1 LWLLQSLK
9 PSSSAQF
16 CVCDS
21 FPSIMPNFT
30 VDQMRQIMDK
40 TDNIR
45 SMSVIAHVDHGK
57 STLTDSLICKAGII
71 SAKAAGDARFT
82 DTRADEQERG
92 VTIKS
97 TGVSLYFEHDEEDGK
112 GAIPHLINL
121 IDSPGHVD
129 FSSEVT
135 AALRITDGAMV
146 VVDCIEGCAVQTE
159 TVLRQALQERVRPC
173 LFVNKVDR
181 CILELQMEA
190 EDMYSRFRNAIENVN
205 VIIATYNDSLMGD
218 VQVQPEKG
226 TVAFGSGLHGWG
238 FTTERFAKIYAQ
250 KMGVEKEK
258 MMQRMWGDS
267 FFNAKKKVWT
277 NVQQPEGCTEP
288 LQRAFCQ
295 FIMGPI
301 NQLMRAIMN
310 DDKEKYEK
318 MMGTLGIVLKGDE
331 KALTGKPLMK
341 RTMQIWINA
350 ADTLLAMIVTKLPSP
365 RTAQKYRVEN
375 LYEGPMDDAAAQG
388 IRSCDPAGP
397 LMMYVSKMV
406 PTSDKGRFYAFGR
419 VFSGTIA
426 TGQKVRIQGPYY
438 KPGSKED
445 LHVKNI
451 QRTVLMMGR
460 TTEQI
465 QDVPCGNTVAL
476 VGVDQYILKSGTI
489 TTLEDAHNIADMKY
503 SVSPVV
509 KVAVKAKDGKD
520 LPKLVEGLKKLS
532 KSDPLVVCTT
542 EESGEHVIAG
552 CGELHVEICLKDL
565 KDEYAQCDFI
575 VSDPV
580 VSYRETVAEESNQT
594 CLAKSPNK
602 HNRIYLKAEPMDEEL
617 SKAIEEGTV
626 GPKADPKERAKIL
639 TDKFDWDKSV
649 AQTKIWC
656 YGPETDGANLVVDA
670 TVGVQ
675 YLIEIKEHVNSAF
688 QWATKE
694 GPLCEENMRGIRFN
708 LMDVTLHTDA
718 IHRGAGQIMPPTRRC
733 CFAAELT
740 AKPTLQEP
748 VFLVE
753 ITCPQEAMSGV
764 YNCMNLRRGC
774 VFEENQREGTPL
786 VQVKAHL
793 PVSES
798 FGFVAALRQ
807 ATSGQAFPQCVF
819 DHWENL
825 PGNPMDKGSKMEELI
840 LGIRKRK
847 NLKVEMPALGDYLDK
862 L

>member
-1 LWLLQSLK
+1 
-9 PSSSAQF
+9 
-16 CVCDS
+16 
-21 FPSIMPNFT
+21 MPNFT
-30 VDQMRQIMDK
+30 VDQIRTIMDK
-40 TDNIR
+40 TANIR

-71 SAKAAGDARFT
+71 SAKAAGDARYT
-82 DTRADEQERG
+82 DTRADEAERG

-97 TGVSLYFEHDEEDGK
+97 TGVSLYFEFDDEDGK
-112 GAIPHLINL
+112 GSQPHLINL

-159 TVLRQALQERVRPC
+159 TVLRQALAERVKPC

-190 EDMYSRFRNAIENVN
+190 EDMYSRFRQAIENVN
-205 VIIATYNDSLMGD
+205 VIIATYNDAKMGD
-218 VQVQPEKG
+218 VQVDAAKG

-238 FTTERFAKIYAQ
+238 FTTERFAKIYAG
-250 KMGVEKEK
+250 KMGVDKKK
-258 MMQRMWGDS
+258 MMERLWGDTY
-267 FFNAKKKVWT
+267 FNAKKKTWT
-277 NVQQPEGCTEP
+277 NVQQPEGCSEP
-288 LQRAFCQ
+288 LPRAFCQ
-295 FIMGPI
+295 FIMTPI
-301 NQLMRAIMN
+301 NQLMKAIMN
-310 DDKEKYEK
+310 DDKDKYEK
-318 MMGTLGIVLKGDE
+318 MMGSLGIVLKGDE
-331 KALTGKPLMK
+331 KQLTGKPLMK

-365 RTAQKYRVEN
+365 QVAQKYRVEN
-375 LYEGPMDDAAAQG
+375 LYEGPMDDTAANA

-426 TGQKVRIQGPYY
+426 TGQKVRIQGPHY

-445 LHVKNI
+445 LNVKSI

-460 TTEQI
+460 VVEQI
-465 QDVPCGNTVAL
+465 ADVPCGNTVAL
-476 VGVDQYILKSGTI
+476 VGVDQFILKSGTL
-489 TTLEDAHNIADMKY
+489 TTVEDAHNIADMKY

-509 KVAVKAKDGKD
+509 KIAVKAKDGKD

-542 EESGEHVIAG
+542 EDSGEHVIAG

-565 KDEYAQCDFI
+565 RDEYAQCDFT

-580 VSYRETVAEESNQT
+580 VSYRETVTGTSSQT

-602 HNRIYLKAEPMDEEL
+602 HNRIYLVAEPLDEEV
-617 SKAIEEGTV
+617 SKGIEDGSL
-626 GPKADPKERAKIL
+626 GPKADAKERTKL
-639 TDKFDWDKSV
+639 LKEKFSDTWDPTS
-649 AQTKIWC
+649 ATKIWC
-656 YGPETDGANLVVDA
+656 WGPETDGPNVVVDQ
-670 TVGVQ
+670 TIGVQ

-688 QWATKE
+688 QWTAKE
-694 GPLCEENMRGIRFN
+694 GPLCEENMRGVRFN
-708 LMDVTLHTDA
+708 IMDVTLHTDS

-733 CFAAELT
+733 CFAAEMT
-740 AKPTLQEP
+740 ASPTLQEP

-774 VFEENQREGTPL
+774 VFEENPREGTPL

-819 DHWENL
+819 SHWDAM
-825 PGNPMDKGSKMEELI
+825 PGNAMDKGGKMEELV
-840 LGIRKRK
+840 LAIRKRK

>member
-1 LWLLQSLK
+1 
-9 PSSSAQF
+9 
-16 CVCDS
+16 
-21 FPSIMPNFT
+21 MPNFT
-30 VDQMRQIMDK
+30 TDQIRKIMDD
-40 TDNIR
+40 TNNIR

-97 TGVSLYFEHDEEDGK
+97 TGVSLYFEHDEGDGEK
-112 GAIPHLINL
+112 PTPHLINL

-135 AALRITDGAMV
+135 AALRITDGALV

-159 TVLRQALQERVRPC
+159 TVLRQSLAERVKPC

-181 CILELQMEA
+181 CILELQMEP
-190 EDMYSRFRNAIENVN
+190 EDMYMRFRKAIEDVN
-205 VIIATYNDSLMGD
+205 VIVATYNDELMGD
-218 VQVQPEKG
+218 QQLGPELG

-238 FTTERFAKIYAQ
+238 FNVERFAKIYAA
-250 KMGVEKEK
+250 KMGVDKQK
-258 MMQRMWGDS
+258 MMKRLWGDS
-267 FFNAKKKVWT
+267 FFNAKKKTWT
-277 NVQQPEGCTEP
+277 NVQQPEGVDKP
-288 LQRAFCQ
+288 LPRAFCQ
-295 FIMGPI
+295 FIMTPI
-301 NQLMRAIMN
+301 NQLMRAIM
-310 DDKEKYEK
+310 DDQKEKYEK
-318 MMGTLGIVLKGDE
+318 MMTTLGITLKGDDRS
-331 KALTGKPLMK
+331 LTGKPLMK

-350 ADTLLAMIVTKLPSP
+350 ADTLLSMIVTKLPSP
-365 RTAQKYRVEN
+365 RVAQRYRVEN
-375 LYEGPMDDAAAQG
+375 LYTGPMDDEAAVA
-388 IRSCDPAGP
+388 IRNCDKGGP
-397 LMMYVSKMV
+397 LMMFVSKMI
-406 PTSDKGRFYAFGR
+406 PTNDKGRFYAFGR
-419 VFSGTIA
+419 VFSGTVA
-426 TGQKVRIQGPYY
+426 TGQKVRIQGPHY
-438 KPGSKED
+438 KVGGKDD
-445 LHVKNI
+445 LHIKNI

-465 QDVPCGNTVAL
+465 PDVPCGNTVAL
-476 VGVDQYILKSGTI
+476 VGVDQYILKSGTL
-489 TTLEDAHNIADMKY
+489 TTLDTAYNIADMKY

-509 KVAVKAKDGKD
+509 KVAVKVKDGKE

-532 KSDPLVVCTT
+532 KSDPLVVCTI

-565 KDEYAQCDFI
+565 REEYAQCEFT

-580 VSYRETVAEESNQT
+580 VSYRETVNETSSVT

-602 HNRIYLKAEPMDEEL
+602 HNRIYLVAEPMSDEL
-617 SKAIEEGTV
+617 CMAIEDGKA
-626 GPKADPKERAKIL
+626 GPKAEAKERSKFMRE
-639 TDKFDWDKSV
+639 KFDWDEN
-649 AQTKIWC
+649 AARKIWC
-656 YGPETDGANLVVDA
+656 WGPETDGANLVVDQTQA
-670 TVGVQ
+670 VQ

-688 QWATKE
+688 QWTAKE

-708 LMDVTLHTDA
+708 LMDVTLHTDS

-748 VFLVE
+748 IFLVE
-753 ITCPQEAMSGV
+753 ITCPQDAMSGV
-764 YNCMNLRRGC
+764 YNCMNMRRGC
-774 VFEENQREGTPL
+774 VFEENPREGTPL

-825 PGNPMDKGSKMEELI
+825 QGDAMEEGSKLQELV
-840 LGIRKRK
+840 LKTRKRK
-847 NLKVEMPALGDYLDK
+847 NIKVDMPKLGDYLDK

>member
-1 LWLLQSLK
+1 
-9 PSSSAQF
+9 
-16 CVCDS
+16 
-21 FPSIMPNFT
+21 MPNFT
-30 VDQMRQIMDK
+30 TEQIRGIMDK
-40 TDNIR
+40 TENIR

-97 TGVSLYFEHDEEDGK
+97 TGVSLYFEYDSEDGK
-112 GAIPHLINL
+112 GSQPHLINL

-159 TVLRQALQERVRPC
+159 TVLRQSLAERVKPC

-181 CILELQMEA
+181 CILELQMEP
-190 EDMYSRFRNAIENVN
+190 EDMYSRFRKAIEDVN
-205 VIIATYNDSLMGD
+205 VIIATYNDALMGD
-218 VQVQPEKG
+218 VQVDPSKG

-238 FTTERFAKIYAQ
+238 FNVERFARIYAA
-250 KMGVEKEK
+250 KMGVDKDK
-258 MMQRMWGDS
+258 MMKRLWGDS
-267 FFNAKKKVWT
+267 YFNAKKKTWT
-277 NVQQPEGCTEP
+277 NVATPEGGET

-295 FIMGPI
+295 FIMTPI
-301 NQLMRAIMN
+301 NQLMCAIMA
-310 DDKEKYEK
+310 DDKAKYEK
-318 MMGTLGIVLKGDE
+318 MMTTLGIVLKGDE
-331 KALTGKPLMK
+331 KALQGKPLMK
-341 RTMQIWINA
+341 RAMQIWINA
-350 ADTLLAMIVTKLPSP
+350 AETLLSMIVLRLPSP
-365 RTAQKYRVEN
+365 VVAQKYRVEN
-375 LYEGPMDDAAAQG
+375 LYEGPMDDEGAAA
-388 IRSCDPAGP
+388 IRGCDPSAG

-426 TGQKVRIQGPYY
+426 TGQRVRIQGPHY

-445 LHVKNI
+445 LNVKNI

-476 VGVDQYILKSGTI
+476 VGIDQFILKSGTL
-489 TTLEDAHNIADMKY
+489 TTIETAHNIAAMKY

-509 KVAVKAKDGKD
+509 KVAVKPKDGKD

-532 KSDPLVVCTT
+532 KSDPLVVCST
-542 EESGEHVIAG
+542 EESGEHIIAG

-565 KDEYAQCDFI
+565 RDEYAQCDF
-575 VSDPV
+575 VMSDPV
-580 VSYRETVAEESNQT
+580 VSYRETVGGNSSQT

-602 HNRIYLKAEPMDEEL
+602 HNRIYIVAEPLDEDL
-617 SKAIEEGTV
+617 SKAIEDGPA
-626 GPKADPKERAKIL
+626 GPKADPKERAKL
-639 TDKFDWDKSV
+639 YREKFDWDEN
-649 AQTKIWC
+649 AARKIWGW
-656 YGPETDGANLVVDA
+656 GPETEGANVVVDQTQA
-670 TVGVQ
+670 VQ
-675 YLIEIKEHVNSAF
+675 YMNEIKEHVNSAF
-688 QWATKE
+688 QWTTKE

-708 LMDVTLHTDA
+708 IMDVTLHADS
-718 IHRGAGQIMPPTRRC
+718 IHRGAGQIMPPTRRV

-740 AKPTLQEP
+740 AQPTLQEP
-748 VFLVE
+748 MFLVE
-753 ITCPQEAMSGV
+753 ITCPQDAMSGV
-764 YNCMNLRRGC
+764 YNCMQPRRGQ
-774 VFEENQREGTPL
+774 VFEENPREGTPL
-786 VQVKAHL
+786 TQVKAYL
-793 PVSES
+793 PVAES

-807 ATSGQAFPQCVF
+807 QTSGQAFPQCVF

-825 PGNPMDKGSKMEELI
+825 PGNAMDAGKIQDLVLSC
-840 LGIRKRK
+840 RKRK
-847 NLKVEMPALGDYLDK
+847 NLKVEMPKLSDYNDK

>member
-1 LWLLQSLK
+1 
-9 PSSSAQF
+9 
-16 CVCDS
+16 
-21 FPSIMPNFT
+21 MPNFT
-30 VDQMRQIMDK
+30 TDQIRKIMDD

-97 TGVSLYFEHDEEDGK
+97 TGVSLYFEHDDDDGK
-112 GAIPHLINL
+112 GPSPHLINL

-159 TVLRQALQERVRPC
+159 TVLRQSLAERVKPC

-181 CILELQMEA
+181 CILELQMEP
-190 EDMYSRFRNAIENVN
+190 EDMYSRFRKAIEDVN
-205 VIIATYNDSLMGD
+205 VIVATYNDELMGD
-218 VQVQPEKG
+218 QQVNPATG

-238 FTTERFAKIYAQ
+238 FNVERFAKIYAA
-250 KMGVEKEK
+250 KMGVDKEK
-258 MMQRMWGDS
+258 MMKRLWGDS
-267 FFNAKKKVWT
+267 FFNAKKKTWT
-277 NVQQPEGCTEP
+277 NVMQPEGCDSP
-288 LQRAFCQ
+288 LPRAFCQ
-295 FIMGPI
+295 FIMTPI
-301 NQLMRAIMN
+301 NQLMRAIM
-310 DDKEKYEK
+310 DGQKEKYEK
-318 MMGTLGIVLKGDE
+318 MMGTLGIQLKGDDKHLE
-331 KALTGKPLMK
+331 GKPLMK

-350 ADTLLAMIVTKLPSP
+350 ADTLLSMIVTKLPSP
-365 RTAQKYRVEN
+365 RVAQKYRVEN
-375 LYEGPMDDAAAQG
+375 LYEGPMDDEAATS
-388 IRSCDPAGP
+388 IRACNKDGP

-406 PTSDKGRFYAFGR
+406 PTNDKGRFYAFGR

-426 TGQKVRIQGPYY
+426 TGQKVRIQGPHY
-438 KPGSKED
+438 KVGGKED
-445 LHVKNI
+445 LVVKNI

-465 QDVPCGNTVAL
+465 ADVPCGNTVAL
-476 VGVDQYILKSGTI
+476 VGVDQYILKSGTL
-489 TTLEDAHNIADMKY
+489 TTLDTAHNIACMKY

-509 KVAVKAKDGKD
+509 KVAVRVKDGKE

-565 KDEYAQCDFI
+565 REEYAQCEFI

-580 VSYRETVAEESNQT
+580 VSYRETVGELSNQT

-602 HNRIYLKAEPMDEEL
+602 HNRIYLTAEPMSDEL
-617 SKAIEEGTV
+617 CAAIEDGKA
-626 GPKADPKERAKIL
+626 GPKAEAKERAKFMRE
-639 TDKFDWDKSV
+639 KFDWDEN
-649 AQTKIWC
+649 AARKIWAW
-656 YGPETDGANLVVDA
+656 GPETEGANVVVDQ
-670 TVGVQ
+670 TQGVQ

-688 QWATKE
+688 QWTSKE

-708 LMDVTLHTDA
+708 IMDVTLHTDS

-774 VFEENQREGTPL
+774 VFEENPREGTPL
-786 VQVKAHL
+786 IQVKAHL

-825 PGNPMDKGSKMEELI
+825 QGDALEEGSKLNVLI
-840 LGIRKRK
+840 LGNRKRK
-847 NLKVEMPALGDYLDK
+847 NIKVEIPKLGDYLDK

>member
-1 LWLLQSLK
+1 
-9 PSSSAQF
+9 
-16 CVCDS
+16 
-21 FPSIMPNFT
+21 MPNFT

-267 FFNAKKKVWT
+267 FFNAKKKADSSDVPT
-277 NVQQPEGCTEP
+277 GQERRH
-288 LQRAFCQ
+288 LQR
-295 FIMGPI
+295 
-301 NQLMRAIMN
+301 
-310 DDKEKYEK
+310 
-318 MMGTLGIVLKGDE
+318 
-331 KALTGKPLMK
+331 
-341 RTMQIWINA
+341 
-350 ADTLLAMIVTKLPSP
+350 
-365 RTAQKYRVEN
+365 
-375 LYEGPMDDAAAQG
+375 
-388 IRSCDPAGP
+388 
-397 LMMYVSKMV
+397 
-406 PTSDKGRFYAFGR
+406 
-419 VFSGTIA
+419 
-426 TGQKVRIQGPYY
+426 
-438 KPGSKED
+438 SKED

-617 SKAIEEGTV
+617 SKAIEDGVV

-639 TDKFDWDKSV
+639 CEKFDWDKQV

-825 PGNPMDKGSKMEELI
+825 PGNPMEKGSKMEELI